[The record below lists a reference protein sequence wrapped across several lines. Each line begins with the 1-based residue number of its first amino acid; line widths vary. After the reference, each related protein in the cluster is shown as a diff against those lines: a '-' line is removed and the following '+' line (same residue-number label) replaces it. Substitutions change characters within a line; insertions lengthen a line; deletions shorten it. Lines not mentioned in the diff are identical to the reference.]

1 MGRRTSTTTLA
12 VWIILFLLGFAVLMS
27 ICNDATAT
35 PTLTNTTNNQTGS
48 AMYLYPDYGDTV
60 NFSAK
65 ANETVTW
72 AWCADGYDE
81 FNTLA
86 YHHITYTVFGYHNVT
101 VTGTNPNGT
110 TNATWIVWVSRE
122 LRDTHATEVD
132 ETAYDMMQ
140 DAIGDETTAPSFH
153 GFMQAISHPYTST
166 LGLIFYL
173 FLFGL
178 PLLMMYIRQD
188 SMTIPATLM
197 FLIGGV
203 IIAMLPAQWQIIA
216 GALMGLA
223 LFGMLYKLY
232 KERG

>member
-1 MGRRTSTTTLA
+1 MRQRTETRVLA
-12 VWIILFLLGFAVLMS
+12 LAIAIFILGFVLLVL
-27 ICNDATAT
+27 ICNNAACAPAITNAT
-35 PTLTNTTNNQTGS
+35 NSQTGNNT
-48 AMYLYPDYGDTV
+48 YLYPDYGDTV
-60 NFSAK
+60 NFSVE
-65 ANETVTW
+65 ANETPITW
-72 AWCADGYDE
+72 TWYADGYDQ
-81 FNTLA
+81 FNLPS
-86 YHHITYTVFGYHNVT
+86 YLLLTYTVFGYHNVT
-101 VTGTNPNGT
+101 VYGTNANGT
-110 TNATWIVWVSRE
+110 TGNTTWIVWTSRE
-122 LRDTHATEVD
+122 LRTTHADKVD
-132 ETAYDMMQ
+132 ETTYDMLQ
-140 DAIGDETTAPSFH
+140 ESISDELSFH
-153 GFMQAISHPYTST
+153 GLMQAISHPYTQA

-197 FLIGGV
+197 FIIGGV